1 MTLSE
6 PSQKLKGISVSYVQ
20 DEDRLLL
27 EILLEGASRPLWITR
42 RAALRL
48 IEVFNQQL
56 AGIAKPDPNS
66 SLAPASNPNSAPTS
80 TPNSTSIPASTPS
93 SAPTTDNRPPPPPIK
108 APVAFERDIAATK
121 HPPKPGVMKL
131 NLEQVRSGEARVGVL
146 KTMQF
151 AQLNVEPVVYQINFV
166 DTHNQ
171 SIGLKITRE
180 LLLNLE
186 TLLIQQIERAQW

>member
-1 MTLSE
+1 MSE

-56 AGIAKPDPNS
+56 AGIAKPDPTS
-66 SLAPASNPNSAPTS
+66 NSAPTS
-80 TPNSTSIPASTPS
+80 TPNSTSNSTPNSTSNSTS
-93 SAPTTDNRPPPPPIK
+93 SPTADNRAPPPPIK

-121 HPPKPGVMKL
+121 NPPKPGVMKL

-151 AQLNVEPVVYQINFV
+151 AQLNVEPVVYQIHFV

>member
-1 MTLSE
+1 
-6 PSQKLKGISVSYVQ
+6 
-20 DEDRLLL
+20 
-27 EILLEGASRPLWITR
+27 
-42 RAALRL
+42 
-48 IEVFNQQL
+48 
-56 AGIAKPDPNS
+56 
-66 SLAPASNPNSAPTS
+66 
-80 TPNSTSIPASTPS
+80 
-93 SAPTTDNRPPPPPIK
+93 
-108 APVAFERDIAATK
+108 
-121 HPPKPGVMKL
+121 MKL

-171 SIGLKITRE
+171 SIGLKIARE

>member
-56 AGIAKPDPNS
+56 AGIAKPDPTS
-66 SLAPASNPNSAPTS
+66 NSAPTS
-80 TPNSTSIPASTPS
+80 TPNSTSNSTPNSTSNSTS
-93 SAPTTDNRPPPPPIK
+93 SPTADNRAPPPPIK

-121 HPPKPGVMKL
+121 NPPKPGVMKL

-151 AQLNVEPVVYQINFV
+151 AQLNVEPVVYQIHFV

>member
-56 AGIAKPDPNS
+56 AGIAKPDPTS
-66 SLAPASNPNSAPTS
+66 NSAPTS
-80 TPNSTSIPASTPS
+80 TPNSTSNSTPNSTSNSTS
-93 SAPTTDNRPPPPPIK
+93 SPTADNRAPPPPIK

-121 HPPKPGVMKL
+121 NPPKPGVMKL
-131 NLEQVRSGEARVGVL
+131 NLEQVRSGEARVCVL

-151 AQLNVEPVVYQINFV
+151 AQLNVEPVVYQIHFV

>member
-1 MTLSE
+1 MQLNDA
-6 PSQKLKGISVSYVQ
+6 SQRLKGLSVSYVQ

-27 EILLEGASRPLWITR
+27 EVLMEGSSRPLWITR

-48 IEVFNQQL
+48 IDIFNQQL
-56 AGIAKPDPNS
+56 AGGIKEKK
-66 SLAPASNPNSAPTS
+66 SAPERDGS
-80 TPNSTSIPASTPS
+80 KSAENKPVVEDQKKSVQVIDQTPVEKKVPA
-93 SAPTTDNRPPPPPIK
+93 DLK

-121 HPPKPGVMKL
+121 NPPKPGVMKL
-131 NLEQVRSGEARVGVL
+131 NLEEVRRGEARVGVL

-151 AQLNVEPVVYQINFV
+151 AQLDGQPVLYRINFV

-171 SIGLKITRE
+171 SIGLKMTRE

-186 TLLIQQIERAQW
+186 TLIIQQIERAQW

>member
-1 MTLSE
+1 MSE

-56 AGIAKPDPNS
+56 AGIAKPDPTS
-66 SLAPASNPNSAPTS
+66 NSAPTS
-80 TPNSTSIPASTPS
+80 TPNSTSNSTS
-93 SAPTTDNRPPPPPIK
+93 SPTADNRAPPPPIK

-121 HPPKPGVMKL
+121 NPPKPGVMKL

-151 AQLNVEPVVYQINFV
+151 AQLNVEPVVYQIHFV

>member
-1 MTLSE
+1 MSE

-56 AGIAKPDPNS
+56 AGIAKPDPTS
-66 SLAPASNPNSAPTS
+66 NSAPTS
-80 TPNSTSIPASTPS
+80 TPNSTSNSTPNSTSNSTS
-93 SAPTTDNRPPPPPIK
+93 SPTADNRAPPPPIK

-121 HPPKPGVMKL
+121 NPPKPGVMKL

-146 KTMQF
+146 KTIQF
-151 AQLNVEPVVYQINFV
+151 AQLNVEPVVYQIHFV

>member
-1 MTLSE
+1 MSDTGHR
-6 PSQKLKGISVSYVQ
+6 LKGISVSYVQ

-48 IEVFNQQL
+48 VEIFHEQL
-56 AGIAKPDPNS
+56 AGIPKKEATG
-66 SLAPASNPNSAPTS
+66 SN
-80 TPNSTSIPASTPS
+80 TPPQ
-93 SAPTTDNRPPPPPIK
+93 IK
-108 APVAFERDIAATK
+108 APIAFERDIAATK
-121 HPPKPGVMKL
+121 NPPKPGVMKL

-151 AQLNVEPVVYQINFV
+151 AKLDLQPVLYQINFI

-171 SIGLKITRE
+171 SIALKLARD

>member
-56 AGIAKPDPNS
+56 AGIAKPDPTS
-66 SLAPASNPNSAPTS
+66 NSAPTS
-80 TPNSTSIPASTPS
+80 TPNSTSNSTPNSTSNSTS
-93 SAPTTDNRPPPPPIK
+93 SPTADNRAPPPPIK

-121 HPPKPGVMKL
+121 NPPKPGVMKL

-146 KTMQF
+146 KTIQF
-151 AQLNVEPVVYQINFV
+151 AQLNVEPVVYQIHFV

>member
-1 MTLSE
+1 MNDA
-6 PSQKLKGISVSYVQ
+6 SQRLKGLSVSYVQ

-27 EILLEGASRPLWITR
+27 EVLMEGASRPLWITR

-48 IEVFNQQL
+48 IDIFNQQL
-56 AGIAKPDPNS
+56 AGDIQEKK
-66 SLAPASNPNSAPTS
+66 NSADQDAGKSVENKPAGADRKKDAQVIDQA
-80 TPNSTSIPASTPS
+80 PVEKKIPA
-93 SAPTTDNRPPPPPIK
+93 DLK

-121 HPPKPGVMKL
+121 NPPKPGVMKL
-131 NLEQVRSGEARVGVL
+131 NLEEVRRGEARVGVL

-151 AQLNVEPVVYQINFV
+151 AQLDGQPVLYHINFV

-171 SIGLKITRE
+171 SIGLKMTRE

-186 TLLIQQIERAQW
+186 TLIIQQIERAQW

>member
-66 SLAPASNPNSAPTS
+66 SLAPASTPNSTSNS
-80 TPNSTSIPASTPS
+80 TPNSTSNSTS
-93 SAPTTDNRPPPPPIK
+93 SPTADNRAPPPPIK

-121 HPPKPGVMKL
+121 NPPKPGVMKL

-151 AQLNVEPVVYQINFV
+151 AQLNVEPVVYQIHFV